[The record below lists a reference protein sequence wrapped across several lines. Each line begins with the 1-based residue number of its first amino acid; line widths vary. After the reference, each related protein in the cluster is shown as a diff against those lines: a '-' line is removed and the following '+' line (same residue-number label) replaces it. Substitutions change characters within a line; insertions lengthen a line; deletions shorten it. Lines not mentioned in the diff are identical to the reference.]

1 MSSIPSAADT
11 ALINKLSMPTCRL
24 QQMPVRVWDWW
35 ASKAE
40 GGGAMMS
47 MCPHVIDAL
56 RWVPSLQH
64 RITRP
69 GIVCSHDTATN
80 VACCVQLPCIA
91 VQHCAVRA
99 LQVVKMRKS
108 MLYCCSVSG
117 SHAIKLWLCSVH
129 SSLYAAQPWLTEV
142 LHDNLDLWSVEC
154 SCLAVCPLMAWPI
167 NQAEEHLLTLLL
179 AHAAG
184 SFWRQRCPLLQHTCR
199 HQHRHC
205 WCAALPLRA
214 SQPEQPCCQLQ
225 LQGQLCTL
233 PCNGRLDF
241 SLVSVLHSSDA
252 SMQHLAG
259 LWLGL
264 NGATNCCKCAP
275 TGLASA

>member
-1 MSSIPSAADT
+1 
-11 ALINKLSMPTCRL
+11 
-24 QQMPVRVWDWW
+24 
-35 ASKAE
+35 
-40 GGGAMMS
+40 MMS

-154 SCLAVCPLMAWPI
+154 GCLIVCMPIDGMAHCSGRGPPADLVVGACCRFLLE
-167 NQAEEHLLTLLL
+167 AEVSSVAAHLQTS
-179 AHAAG
+179 A
-184 SFWRQRCPLLQHTCR
+184 SPLLVR
-199 HQHRHC
+199 
-205 WCAALPLRA
+205 
-214 SQPEQPCCQLQ
+214 
-225 LQGQLCTL
+225 
-233 PCNGRLDF
+233 
-241 SLVSVLHSSDA
+241 SL
-252 SMQHLAG
+252 
-259 LWLGL
+259 
-264 NGATNCCKCAP
+264 ATQSKP
-275 TGLASA
+275 T

>member
-117 SHAIKLWLCSVH
+117 SLLSSCGCAQCTAPCMQH
-129 SSLYAAQPWLTEV
+129 SHGSQKFFMTIWTYGPLSAAAQLYA
-142 LHDNLDLWSVEC
+142 H
-154 SCLAVCPLMAWPI
+154 
-167 NQAEEHLLTLLL
+167 
-179 AHAAG
+179 
-184 SFWRQRCPLLQHTCR
+184 
-199 HQHRHC
+199 
-205 WCAALPLRA
+205 
-214 SQPEQPCCQLQ
+214 
-225 LQGQLCTL
+225 
-233 PCNGRLDF
+233 
-241 SLVSVLHSSDA
+241 
-252 SMQHLAG
+252 
-259 LWLGL
+259 
-264 NGATNCCKCAP
+264 
-275 TGLASA
+275 